1 MGNPFRPSPDPFLST
16 RPPKSHSLRHTN
28 LTDTFDHTQTSNPT
42 TTVTVPTN
50 KATAKYML
58 DRAINYTTDL
68 LYLPSSPKSPS
79 TPSSSSS
86 SAEGIEGNEGN
97 GESGE
102 SDRKER
108 KDEVMTEIGD
118 LIKSILKHLE
128 ENAKGIDSGCQQ
140 RVIALWL
147 IHYCRERA
155 EGRMKGDSLEEEDKK

>member
-1 MGNPFRPSPDPFLST
+1 
-16 RPPKSHSLRHTN
+16 
-28 LTDTFDHTQTSNPT
+28 
-42 TTVTVPTN
+42 
-50 KATAKYML
+50 ML

-79 TPSSSSS
+79 TPSPSSSSSTSSS
-86 SAEGIEGNEGN
+86 SAEGNEGN
-97 GESGE
+97 GDSGE